1 LVKQD
6 QIISLPDG
14 RQLGYL
20 IVGEGK
26 PVFYFH
32 GTASSRLEILL
43 LKKLAYKKQL
53 SMIGVDRPGSGLSTF
68 TPRTSLQDFNADIN
82 CVADY
87 LKINRF
93 GVLSWSGG
101 GPYALTYLAFFP
113 ERVTHAVIVGS
124 PALPFDVATAHN
136 TSLARFAMKFP
147 ALGLFALRRLRGQV
161 LDANADIEA
170 FLRSKNGKKMLKKW
184 PKEDAKFF
192 ADETWLSL
200 MYNSM
205 AEGFRQ
211 GDESLRAVFQEHQL
225 FMNEWSKEVSNIP
238 PGKIDLW
245 QGTDD
250 NICRV
255 DNGYRIAKIIPG
267 VHLQIFAGKGHC
279 VMFDNLEKLGA
290 LLLT

>member
-1 LVKQD
+1 MVKQD
-6 QIISLPDG
+6 QVLSLPDG

-32 GTASSRLEILL
+32 GTASSRLEVLL

-53 SMIGVDRPGSGLSTF
+53 SIIGIDRSGAGLSTF
-68 TPRTSLQDFNADIN
+68 TPRNSLQDFNADISYL
-82 CVADY
+82 ADY
-87 LKINRF
+87 LKINEF
-93 GVLSWSGG
+93 AVLSWSGG

-124 PALPFDVATAHN
+124 PALPFDAATAHN
-136 TSLARFAMKFP
+136 NPFARFAMKFP
-147 ALGLFALRRLRGQV
+147 ALGLFALRRLRTQIV
-161 LDANADIEA
+161 NANKDIEA
-170 FLRSKNGKKMLKKW
+170 FLQSNNGKKMLTKW
-184 PKEDAKFF
+184 PKEDTKFF
-192 ADETWLSL
+192 ADKTWLSL

-205 AEGFRQ
+205 AEGLRQ
-211 GDESLRAVFQEHQL
+211 GDDSLRAVFQEHQL
-225 FMNEWSKEVSNIP
+225 FMNEWPKEVSSIP
-238 PGKIDLW
+238 PDKIDIW

-250 NICRV
+250 NTCRV
-255 DNGYRIAKIIPG
+255 DNGYRIAHIIPA

-279 VMFDNLEKLGA
+279 VMFDNLENLGT